1 MNRMSTEPEQPLMTL
16 EEFQAE
22 MEKLNRWAQHG
33 CSDGGCA
40 IEPPRGMHTN
50 GGCHCVPINFSEYL
64 LHYAAELSRY
74 GKYGRWKREK

>member
-1 MNRMSTEPEQPLMTL
+1 MSPEPEQPLMTL

-22 MEKLNRWAQHG
+22 MEKLNRWVQHG

-40 IEPPRGMHTN
+40 IEPPRGMRTN
-50 GGCHCVPINFSEYL
+50 GGCRCVPINFSEYL

-74 GKYGRWKREK
+74 GKHGRWKREK